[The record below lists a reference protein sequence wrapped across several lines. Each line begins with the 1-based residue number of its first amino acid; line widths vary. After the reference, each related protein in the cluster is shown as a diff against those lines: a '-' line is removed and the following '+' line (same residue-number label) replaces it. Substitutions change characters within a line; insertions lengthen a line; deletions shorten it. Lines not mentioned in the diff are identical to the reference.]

1 MKMEQLIVQYLY
13 SNKKVTLQD
22 IGTFSISSDVNIPLD
37 NEKDS
42 VLPEDYIQFTYD
54 PKASVDDGLVDYII
68 THTRKIKP
76 LATSDL
82 ESYVMLNKQ
91 FLNIGKPLILEGIGT
106 LQKAQTGIYTFAQA
120 GNSHVMLT
128 ETPKVVTE
136 KVIEKISFAT
146 PEKEKSTGKSKI
158 VVLGALT
165 ILGLAALGLGGYYL
179 FNKFN
184 TNTYTDNTETKETKE
199 IVKQNNNA
207 TTTETNSGQPKD
219 TSKPIAPVVINTA
232 DSNTFYV
239 IEKEYPN
246 LELASKR
253 IAQLRSYGDKA
264 LLVTKDSITYKIKIG
279 FRKPITD
286 TLRIKDSVASQ
297 YGTKGKSY
305 VEMP

>member
-22 IGTFSISSDVNIPLD
+22 IGTFSIASDVNIPLD

-42 VLPEDYIQFTYD
+42 VLPEDYIQFVYD
-54 PKASVDDGLVDYII
+54 PKASVDGGLVDYII
-68 THTRKIKP
+68 AHTRKIKP

-120 GNSHVMLT
+120 GNSHVMLS

-136 KVIEKISFAT
+136 KIIEKISFAT

-158 VVLGALT
+158 AILGALM
-165 ILGLAALGLGGYYL
+165 ILGMAAIGVGGYYIL
-179 FNKFN
+179 NKFR
-184 TNTYTDNTETKETKE
+184 TNPELIEPETKE
-199 IVKQNNNA
+199 VAKQSTTA
-207 TTTETNSGQPKD
+207 TTTENNTDKPKD
-219 TSKPIAPVVINTA
+219 TVKAAMPVAINTT
-232 DSNTFYV
+232 DSNTFYI
-239 IEKEYPN
+239 IEKEYAN

-264 LLVTKDSITYKIKIG
+264 ILVTKDSITYKIKIG

-286 TLRIKDSVASQ
+286 TLRVKDSVASQ

>member
-22 IGTFSISSDVNIPLD
+22 IGTFSIASDVNIPLD

-42 VLPEDYIQFTYD
+42 VLPEDYIQFAYD
-54 PKASVDDGLVDYII
+54 PKASVDEGLVDYII
-68 THTRKIKP
+68 AHTRKIKP

-106 LQKAQTGIYTFAQA
+106 LQKAQTGIYTFSQA
-120 GNSHVMLT
+120 GNSHVMLS

-158 VVLGALT
+158 AILGALM
-165 ILGLAALGLGGYYL
+165 ILGMAAIGVGGYYIL
-179 FNKFN
+179 NKFR
-184 TNTYTDNTETKETKE
+184 TNPELIEPETKE
-199 IVKQNNNA
+199 VAKQSTTA
-207 TTTETNSGQPKD
+207 TTTKNNSTEKPKD
-219 TSKPIAPVVINTA
+219 TIKTSIPVAINTT
-232 DSNTFYV
+232 DSNTFYI

-264 LLVTKDSITYKIKIG
+264 ILVTKDSVTYKIKIG

-286 TLRIKDSVASQ
+286 TLRVKDSVASQ

>member
-22 IGTFSISSDVNIPLD
+22 MGTFTIASDVNIPLD

-54 PKASVDDGLVDYII
+54 PKASVDEGLVAYII
-68 THTRKIKP
+68 ANTRKIKP

-82 ESYVMLNKQ
+82 ESFIMLNKQ

-106 LQKAQTGIYTFAQA
+106 LQKSQTGHYTFAQA
-120 GNSHVMLT
+120 GTSHVLLA
-128 ETPKVVTE
+128 EAPKVVTE
-136 KVIEKISFAT
+136 KIIEKVSFAT
-146 PEKEKSTGKSKI
+146 PQKEKSTGKSKI
-158 VVLGALT
+158 AILGVLGFLLLSAV
-165 ILGLAALGLGGYYL
+165 GLGAYYL
-179 FNKFN
+179 INKNKN
-184 TNTYTDNTETKETKE
+184 TTTIEAEQKE
-199 IVKQNNNA
+199 IVK
-207 TTTETNSGQPKD
+207 ETNSTIDVKD
-219 TSKPIAPVVINTA
+219 TSKTEKPKDTTKTIIPVAINTA
-232 DSNTFYV
+232 DSNTFYIV
-239 IEKEYPN
+239 EKKYAN
-246 LELASKR
+246 LAVAAKR
-253 IAQLRSYGDKA
+253 IAQLKSYGDKA
-264 LLVTKDSITYKIKIG
+264 ILVTKDSITYKIKIG

>member
-22 IGTFSISSDVNIPLD
+22 IGTFTIDSDVTIPLD

-42 VLPEDYIQFTYD
+42 TLPENYIQFKYD
-54 PKASVDDGLVDYII
+54 PKASADDGLISYII
-68 THTRKIKP
+68 ANTRKIKP

-82 ESYVMLNKQ
+82 ESFIMLNKQ

-106 LQKAQTGIYTFAQA
+106 LQKAQSGAYEFLQSGT
-120 GNSHVMLT
+120 SHVSVS

-136 KVIEKISFAT
+136 KVIEKVSFAT
-146 PEKEKSTGKSKI
+146 PQKEKTSGKSKLI
-158 VVLGALT
+158 VVSLLALVLLSA
-165 ILGLAALGLGGYYL
+165 IGFAAYY
-179 FNKFN
+179 FIDKYKNSTSNNEVAEIKKESN
-184 TNTYTDNTETKETKE
+184 STEVITDNTP
-199 IVKQNNNA
+199 
-207 TTTETNSGQPKD
+207 TTAKPKD
-219 TSKPIAPVVINTA
+219 TLTTVATAPVNTL

-253 IAQLRSYGDKA
+253 ISQLRSYGDKA
-264 LLVTKDSITYKIKIG
+264 IMVTKDSITFKIKIG
-279 FRKPITD
+279 FKKPLSD

>member
-22 IGTFSISSDVNIPLD
+22 IGTFSIASDVNIPLD

-42 VLPEDYIQFTYD
+42 VLPEDYIQFVYD
-54 PKASVDDGLVDYII
+54 PKASVDGGLVDYII
-68 THTRKIKP
+68 AHTRKIKP

-120 GNSHVMLT
+120 GNSHVMLS

-136 KVIEKISFAT
+136 KIIEKISFAT

-158 VVLGALT
+158 AILGALM
-165 ILGLAALGLGGYYL
+165 ILGMAAIGVGGYYIL
-179 FNKFN
+179 NKFR
-184 TNTYTDNTETKETKE
+184 TNPELIEPETKE
-199 IVKQNNNA
+199 VAKQSTTA
-207 TTTETNSGQPKD
+207 TTTENNTDKPKD
-219 TSKPIAPVVINTA
+219 TVKAIAPIAINTT
-232 DSNTFYV
+232 DSNTFYI

-264 LLVTKDSITYKIKIG
+264 ILVTKDSVTYKIKIG

-286 TLRIKDSVASQ
+286 TLRVKDSVASQ